1 MNHYDIYTLVLCL
14 IVFAL
19 LVSLSVIFLK
29 TVVKQTV
36 RLIRLGAEDE
46 AIKTEYEKNLNK
58 KKGMAILEKILS

>member
-19 LVSLSVIFLK
+19 LVTLSVIFLK

-46 AIKTEYEKNLNK
+46 AIKTEYEKNNTCV
-58 KKGMAILEKILS
+58 GV